1 MPEIQLPAIR
11 LYYEEHGVGD
21 PILCI
26 HGTSSSA
33 LIWGKAVE
41 EELARV
47 GRVIVYDRRGC
58 TRSQRPQPYFT
69 TSVSEHADDAAA
81 LLKALAAIPAIVIGR
96 SYGGEVAID
105 LALRYPERMRAL
117 VLLEAAIL
125 SLSPDAQRWAEE
137 LDDSVRSAV
146 ATRGVEAVAEVFL
159 CRVLGDATWERFPA
173 AAKRMFT
180 DNGPA
185 ILAEFAGGG
194 LQVDPAALA
203 TIRQPTLLVAAA
215 DSPAVFRQ
223 MTEAMA
229 AAIPNAR
236 TVLVRGGHL
245 VNPAEP
251 AVLSFIQEVLAGA
264 PNGPAT
270 ARRASTQASRP
281 AC

>member
-1 MPEIQLPAIR
+1 MPDIQLPNIR
-11 LYYEEHGVGD
+11 LYYEEHGAGD

-33 LIWGKAVE
+33 MVWGTAV
-41 EELARV
+41 EELARL

-58 TRSQRPQPYFT
+58 SRSQRPQPYLT
-69 TSVSEHADDAAA
+69 TTVCEHADDAAA
-81 LLKALAAIPAIVIGR
+81 LLEVLAAIPAIVIGR

-105 LALRYPERMRAL
+105 LALRYPERVRAL

-125 SLSPDAQRWAEE
+125 SLSSDAQRWAEE
-137 LDDSVRSAV
+137 VNDSVRSAA

-159 CRVLGDATWERFPA
+159 RRVLGDATWEQFPE

-180 DNGPA
+180 DNSPA

-194 LQVDPAALA
+194 LQVDPATLA
-203 TIRQPTLLVAAA
+203 RIQQPALLVAAA
-215 DSPAVFRQ
+215 DSPNAFRQ
-223 MTEAMA
+223 VTDAMA

-236 TVLVRGGHL
+236 TVLVGGGHL

-251 AVLSFIQEVLAGA
+251 AVLTFIQEVLAR
-264 PNGPAT
+264 T
-270 ARRASTQASRP
+270 
-281 AC
+281 